1 MVSDCLTHIILFLG
15 ENGRWKKTLETWGKQ
30 ETNWPSWLFGN
41 PQFLDSL
48 PLVIFVAQWPV
59 APISDQ
65 CSAMKGFFNI
75 YHLVVTNMAM
85 ENHHAINR

>member
-1 MVSDCLTHIILFLG
+1 MAYDRLTHIILFLG
-15 ENGRWKKTLETWGKQ
+15 ENGRWKKKYPETWGKQ

-65 CSAMKGFFNI
+65 YSAMKGIFW
-75 YHLVVTNMAM
+75 YLPSGYD
-85 ENHHAINR
+85 